1 MCLAVPAKVI
11 SVGEATDIFRA
22 GTVDFGGVRREIN
35 LAFVP
40 DVKPGDYVLVH
51 VGVAISQ
58 LDEAEALRT
67 LEELRDMAFE
77 LGMDQD
83 DEIPE

>member
-1 MCLAVPAKVI
+1 MCLAVPAKI
-11 SVGEATDIFRA
+11 IAIGDTTDIFRA

-40 DVKPGDYVLVH
+40 DAQPGDYVLVH

-58 LDEAEALRT
+58 LDEAQALRT
-67 LEELRDMAFE
+67 LEELREMAVE
-77 LGMDQD
+77 LGMDQP
-83 DEIPE
+83 DEISE